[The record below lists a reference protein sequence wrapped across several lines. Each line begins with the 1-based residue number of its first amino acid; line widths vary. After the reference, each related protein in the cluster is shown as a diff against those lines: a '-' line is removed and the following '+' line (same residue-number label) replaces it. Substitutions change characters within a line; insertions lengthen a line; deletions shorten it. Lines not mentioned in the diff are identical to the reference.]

1 MTADSGAKS
10 DLASRDDANDEEAY
24 DADDDDDDVDG
35 EEEANV
41 DDDVGGVGVGVGGE
55 ELLPPPIICKNLR
68 LHAVLSVK

>member
-24 DADDDDDDVDG
+24 DADDDDDDVDD

-41 DDDVGGVGVGVGGE
+41 HARGREGV
-55 ELLPPPIICKNLR
+55 P
-68 LHAVLSVK
+68 A